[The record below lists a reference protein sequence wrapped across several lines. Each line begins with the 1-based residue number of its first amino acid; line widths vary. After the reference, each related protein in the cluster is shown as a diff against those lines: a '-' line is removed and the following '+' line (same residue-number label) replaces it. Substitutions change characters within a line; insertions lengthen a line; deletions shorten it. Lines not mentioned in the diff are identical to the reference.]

1 MAKGKIKR
9 IITFLEEA
17 LREHRMT
24 ISKIVLFGSYA
35 KGTASAES
43 DIDIAI
49 ISEDFRGKDIFERVR
64 MIKDAEVLTIRKFK
78 VPLDIIAMTPE
89 EFDSGVS
96 IISDY
101 ARDGQIIYAA

>member
-1 MAKGKIKR
+1 
-9 IITFLEEA
+9 
-17 LREHRMT
+17 MT